1 MGFSPFGKVLGN
13 GMDVVDQI
21 FSGHGESPD
30 QVGGL
35 APLQAHAHAACT
47 LGSPISPR
55 PRPRLKP
62 SPSPSPSP
70 LRAAAARV
78 SFMPPPDHALAR
90 SDQGRI
96 QSEGNKYLK
105 KTFPKLS
112 YINSVTVKTTDWPR
126 KSPPEKKQEL

>member
-21 FSGHGESPD
+21 FSGHGESP
-30 QVGGL
+30 
-35 APLQAHAHAACT
+35 
-47 LGSPISPR
+47 
-55 PRPRLKP
+55 
-62 SPSPSPSP
+62 
-70 LRAAAARV
+70 
-78 SFMPPPDHALAR
+78 
-90 SDQGRI
+90 DQGRI